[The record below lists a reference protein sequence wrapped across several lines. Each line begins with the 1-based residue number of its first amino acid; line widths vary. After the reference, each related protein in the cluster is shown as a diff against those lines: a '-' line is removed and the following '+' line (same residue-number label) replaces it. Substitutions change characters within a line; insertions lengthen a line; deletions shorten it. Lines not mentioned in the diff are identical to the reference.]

1 MKKHIIRKV
10 LSLILVFVFVFQIL
24 PLNAIA
30 KDTAK
35 EAEEQSTYLA
45 SDNTLPETELT
56 HNSNM
61 PLDETTEAVINEEID
76 ADSILAPDSAVVK
89 SEQPAIIGEDK
100 SLRTEYSKHFLRSDG
115 AYVIATYAV
124 PVHHFTGDCWEEN
137 DNSLYLVSDTKD
149 SSVAKYRTEHSA
161 YPMTFPA
168 TLDKDSVITVS
179 AHDRDISFGYIKD
192 PQSEHPIDSSISLVD
207 SNDLQINAIE
217 KMVAAKVNSDT
228 TTPDAVSDVSSSE
241 ETASKENE
249 AMKVDIKNS
258 AAAYYDVDQDI
269 DLEYE
274 ITGNAL
280 KESIV
285 VKAPKEE
292 YTFDFNM
299 DLAGLFIDERAD
311 GSIALFEDESMED
324 DPLYVI
330 AKPYMMDSAGEY
342 SEAVSFSLKEVDEA
356 HILSITANTEWIN
369 ADDRVFPVI
378 IDPSI
383 LVNVGASNVNDT
395 YVIDL
400 YPTQNRSG
408 DYYLYAGMNSLGKT
422 RSYIHFN
429 LPTLPN
435 CSVVVDAKLHLAQD
449 QYDPG
454 NGQTTAYLNVYDIA
468 STWNYQTITWN
479 NQPNAYSGK
488 IIDYTAF
495 HSGSGSYN
503 YELDITKIV
512 KKWYEQGNNNGL
524 MLASSNESTTKRSR
538 FYSSRYNGSNGYP
551 LFSVAYINNTGLE
564 DYWSYETVDLGRSGT
579 LYINDYN
586 GALTYVHNDVCFA
599 GGILPLNVQHFFN
612 SENAGTETAFGG
624 SSKFGTGFR
633 TSFVEMVTP
642 IPSSN
647 ILYDAGYRYK
657 LQDADGTF
665 HFFKTTSTS
674 GQFQYEFD
682 SKILLKTDNASDH
695 KYGLYYEDGSKK
707 YYNTD
712 GYLLKTFD
720 KNNNTITITYSG
732 GKPISVKDSA
742 NRTTTFAYG
751 TDNRVTTITDPAG
764 RVTTFSYSNSNT
776 ATTTNPKKNLTQIK
790 YPGGKTTNFYYD
802 TNDLLTRII
811 AFDTTD
817 VVITYKTAAVS
828 GGNFKRVES
837 IRRRGSGATPN
848 ADRPQLDMLFFFY
861 WPDKTIVGDGDGNK
875 KHVAF
880 DDAGR
885 AVTVRN
891 HADMLVTASYEN
903 NINNAKNSLKHSSDA
918 FTHVD
923 NLLTDHSFEN
933 STSGWATYVA
943 GGTYTSANVTAQHYI
958 GAYSRRLTL
967 TSEGGV
973 MVNQDCHTVKAGK
986 TYTAS
991 VYAKITAISSGRV
1004 GLLVEAK
1011 DAGNN
1016 ILQSYSATEL
1026 TYANN
1031 TWDRLQVTFT
1041 VPSNATYLRIF
1052 PYMYATTGTVFFDCA
1067 QLEKNGAAGRYN
1079 LLTNSGFGTDTSAF
1093 LTGWAASSGV
1103 VAVFDEDDEDM
1114 PSCVKFTGN
1123 QSATRTLSQTVAIGS
1138 SSSTRTAVFG
1148 GFAKG
1153 FCSAMCNDN
1162 ANSRRFGLKL
1172 ELYADSTLQSTKTA
1186 LYDANAIN
1194 SLQGISAAVSLPTSI
1209 TKVKLI
1215 LTYNYEVNNA
1225 LFDSVYLY
1233 LDNYGTEY
1241 TYDANG
1247 RLTVEKN
1254 NAGDSIHYTYTGPD
1268 ITKISYK
1275 KNNVEQ
1281 DNETYTYDN
1290 YHNVKTATTK
1300 TGIKT
1305 TYTYPTNSTNDPNK
1319 GLPVK
1324 IHVTDGEGKIKSEIS
1339 YIYDPTGNYVKK
1351 MIDARGKTTEYS
1363 YDIARDLLSSVK
1375 DPNGKTTSYEYDNL
1389 TDELK
1394 KTTGAITSS
1403 TSASVNYQ
1411 YNAFGSVSKITH
1423 NGFNY
1428 NFTYDVHGRPTK
1440 TSVGSQALCTYA
1452 YNGDGTLKTATY
1464 GNGVVH
1470 KYLYDNLDRV
1480 TGEQYNGTTA
1490 YSYYYGADGA
1500 LGRYVDHANNITA
1513 NISYDLVGRVTD
1525 VGFNNKEK
1533 IHYAYDNKGNT
1544 SSYYYRSADEVLS
1557 SASYTYTDDGLPATT
1572 TLGNTAYPT
1581 FNYTYDPLNRLTKIS
1596 HPINGDRVTTE
1607 YSYVP
1612 GTNFNKTGLVQTI
1625 EYRYRNYDFGPHDD
1639 YAYAY
1644 DNNGNITSVTDGT
1657 TQITYKYDGLNR
1669 LERENNQQLNK
1680 TITYEYDSGGNIKN
1694 KKYYSYTTAANPT
1707 NPTQTISYNYDTT
1720 WKDKLV
1726 SYNGS
1731 TITYDAIGNPL
1742 SYRGKT
1748 LTWQRGRQLA
1758 TVNNGSATYTY
1769 KYDVNGQR
1777 IKKISGSTTT
1787 TYRYVSGLLV
1797 GQTNGTNNLYF
1808 RYDANGTPRAVKYNN
1823 TDYYYLYNLQGDVIT
1838 IYNAGGAAVVNY
1850 KYDSWGK
1857 LISTTGSMASTLGV
1871 HNPFRYRGYVY
1882 DTETGFYYLN
1892 SRYYDP
1898 ETGRFINA
1906 DGYITTGDGIT
1917 SFNMY
1922 AYCFDNPIN
1931 FTDMSGGMAEWALL
1945 GFCYD
1950 GSVRDFIRLNNGLP
1964 PYSYELYIN
1973 SISQNTISV
1982 SGYSEHKKKGTTN
1995 PSNRNK
2001 HEKGQK
2007 RKQKDNGGEKGD
2019 ARRQP
2024 NPNKRNN
2031 QYRNIEVDTD
2041 PILELGFGIAITVI
2055 VILDDLSAVGI
2066 ADEPVLAYSLPLI
2079 WDNAC
2084 KIFG

>member
-30 KDTAK
+30 KDTAN

-45 SDNTLPETELT
+45 ADNTLPETELT

-149 SSVAKYRTEHSA
+149 SSVAKYRTEYSA

-192 PQSEHPIDSSISLVD
+192 PQNESPIDSSISLVD

-228 TTPDAVSDVSSSE
+228 TTPDAVPDVSSSE

-311 GSIALFEDESMED
+311 GSIALFEDESMEG
-324 DPLYVI
+324 DPLYII

-342 SEAVSFSLKEVDEA
+342 SEAVSFSLKEVDGT
-356 HILSITANTEWIN
+356 HILSIAADTEWIN
-369 ADDRVFPVI
+369 SDDRVFPVI

-383 LVNVGASNVNDT
+383 LVDVGASNVNDT

-400 YPTQNRSG
+400 YPTQNRSSE
-408 DYYLYAGMNSLGKT
+408 YYLYAGMNSLGKT

-454 NGQTTAYLNVYDIA
+454 NVQTTAYLNVYDIA

-479 NQPNAYSGK
+479 NQPNAYSEK

-624 SSKFGTGFR
+624 SSKFGKGFR
-633 TSFVEMVTP
+633 TSFVEMIIP
-642 IPSSN
+642 IASSD
-647 ILYDAGYRYK
+647 ILYSAGYRYK

-707 YYNTD
+707 YYNTN

-732 GKPISVKDSA
+732 SKPISIKDSA
-742 NRTTTFAYG
+742 NRTATFSYD
-751 TDNRVTTITDPAG
+751 TNNRLSTITDPAG
-764 RVTTFSYSNSNT
+764 RVTTFTYSSG
-776 ATTTNPKKNLTQIK
+776 NLTQIK
-790 YPGGKTTNFYYD
+790 YPDQKTTNFYY
-802 TNDLLTRII
+802 TNGLLTRII

-817 VVITYKTAAVS
+817 VVISYKTAAVS
-828 GGNFKRVES
+828 GGNFHRLES
-837 IRRRGSGATPN
+837 VRRRGSGATP
-848 ADRPQLDMLFFFY
+848 DTTRTQLDMLFFFY
-861 WPDKTIVGDGDGNK
+861 WPDETIVGDGDGNK

-880 DDAGR
+880 DNAGR

-891 HADMLVTASYEN
+891 HTNMLVTASYEN
-903 NINNAKNSLKHSSDA
+903 NINNAKNSLKHNSDA
-918 FTHVD
+918 FTHID

-933 STSGWATYVA
+933 STSGWTTYIA
-943 GGTYTSANVTAQHYI
+943 GGTHTSADVTAQHYI
-958 GAYSRRLTL
+958 GSYSRKLTL

-973 MVNQDCHTVKAGK
+973 MVNQDCHAITAGK

-991 VYAKITAISSGRV
+991 IYAKITAISGGRV
-1004 GLLVEAK
+1004 GLSVEAK

-1016 ILQSYSATEL
+1016 ILQVYTATEL

-1052 PYMYATTGTVFFDCA
+1052 PYMYATTGTVYFDCA
-1067 QLEKNGAAGRYN
+1067 QLEENGAAGRYN
-1079 LLTNSGFGTDTSAF
+1079 LLTNSGFGTATSAS
-1093 LTGWAASSGV
+1093 LTGWTPSASGV
-1103 VAVFDEDDEDM
+1103 VAEYDEDDEDM
-1114 PSCVKFTGN
+1114 PSYVKFTGN
-1123 QSATRTLSQTVAIGS
+1123 QSATRTLTQTVTIGS

-1148 GFAKG
+1148 GLTKG
-1153 FCSAMCNDN
+1153 FSSAMCNDEN
-1162 ANSRRFGLKL
+1162 NTRRFGIQL
-1172 ELYADSTLQSTKTA
+1172 ELYAGSTLQDTKTA
-1186 LYDANAIN
+1186 YYNANAIGT
-1194 SLQGISAAVSLPTSI
+1194 LQGISAAVSLPTNI
-1209 TKVKLI
+1209 TKVKLVLI
-1215 LTYNYEVNNA
+1215 YNYEVNTA
-1225 LFDSVYLY
+1225 LFDDIYLY

-1241 TYDANG
+1241 THDSNG

-1254 NAGDSIHYTYTGPD
+1254 NAGDSIHYTYTGQD

-1281 DNETYTYDN
+1281 DNETYTYDAH
-1290 YHNVKTATTK
+1290 HNVLTATTA

-1305 TYTYPTNSTNDPNK
+1305 TYTYPTTNK
-1319 GLPVK
+1319 GLPTK
-1324 IHVTDGEGKIKSEIS
+1324 IHVTDGGERIKSEIT
-1339 YIYDPTGNYVKK
+1339 YTYDSTGNYVTS
-1351 MIDARGKTTEYS
+1351 MVDARGKTTSYS
-1363 YDIARDLLSSVK
+1363 YSIAKDLLLSVT
-1375 DPNGKTTSYEYDNL
+1375 DPNGKTTSYTYDAN
-1389 TDELK
+1389 TDELT

-1452 YNGDGTLKTATY
+1452 YNSDGTLKTATY

-1525 VGFNNKEK
+1525 VGFNNEEK
-1533 IHYAYDNKGNT
+1533 IHYTYDSKGNT
-1544 SSYYYRSADEVLS
+1544 SSYYYRNANGKLS

-1596 HPINGDRVTTE
+1596 HAVNGERIDTE

-1612 GTNFNKTGLVQTI
+1612 GTNFNKTGLVAAI
-1625 EYRYRNYDFGPHDD
+1625 EYQRQNANSGPHAD

-1657 TQITYKYDGLNR
+1657 TQITYQYDGLNR
-1669 LERENNQQLNK
+1669 LTRENNQQLNK
-1680 TITYEYDSGGNIKN
+1680 TITYTYDNGGNILN
-1694 KKYYSYTTAANPT
+1694 KKYYAYTTGT
-1707 NPTQTISYNYDTT
+1707 LGSVTQTITYTYDNT
-1720 WKDKLV
+1720 WKDKLLT
-1726 SYNGS
+1726 YNGGS

-1742 SYRGKT
+1742 SYMGKT
-1748 LTWQRGRQLA
+1748 LTWQKGRQLS
-1758 TVNNGSATYTY
+1758 TVNNGTATYTY

-1777 IKKISGSTTT
+1777 IKKISGGTTT
-1787 TYRYVSGLLV
+1787 TYRYVSGLLIS
-1797 GQTNGTNNLYF
+1797 QTNDTQKLYF
-1808 RYDANGTPRAVKYNN
+1808 RYDANGTPRAVKYNG
-1823 TDYYYLYNLQGDVIT
+1823 TDYYYLYNLQGDVVT
-1838 IYNAGGAAVVNY
+1838 IYDNSGSAVVNY
-1850 KYDSWGK
+1850 TYDSWGK
-1857 LISTTGSMASTLGV
+1857 RISITGTMAGTLGEY
-1871 HNPFRYRGYVY
+1871 NPFRYRGYVY

-1906 DGYITTGDGIT
+1906 DDRLGSSHDLSSYNL
-1917 SFNMY
+1917 F
-1922 AYCFDNPIN
+1922 AYCNDNPIMMVDPDGTVSIA
-1931 FTDMSGGMAEWALL
+1931 FETVAGAL
-1945 GFCYD
+1945 G
-1950 GSVRDFIRLNNGLP
+1950 
-1964 PYSYELYIN
+1964 
-1973 SISQNTISV
+1973 ISV
-1982 SGYSEHKKKGTTN
+1982 TTLLA
-1995 PSNRNK
+1995 
-2001 HEKGQK
+2001 G
-2007 RKQKDNGGEKGD
+2007 
-2019 ARRQP
+2019 
-2024 NPNKRNN
+2024 
-2031 QYRNIEVDTD
+2031 
-2041 PILELGFGIAITVI
+2041 
-2055 VILDDLSAVGI
+2055 AVGI
-2066 ADEPVLAYSLPLI
+2066 IICVALLSNNQVQLSLSQAMRLLIDAIAASVTTITPTPIPSKLLTEDGKCKTPDTHPDEFKKTKEGYQHKKTKWIFEKSKESHYGERHWHAHKPNAQT
-2079 WDNAC
+2079 DNYHN
-2084 KIFG
+2084 IGSEGNILS